1 MREIMAVENKDQGAA
16 NKRRILNIIVI
27 AITMLIIFSLWSGG
41 IFNPASS
48 VTEISYSEFKHQL
61 KNSNVKSVHFEGP
74 QITGS
79 FVSVVEVGGRQVSHF
94 KTMMP
99 PYDDQD
105 LSKDLT
111 AQNVTIS
118 SAPQGEDG
126 WLGTLLM
133 NLLFIGALIALW
145 IFMMRRFSGQAQSQL
160 TSFTKGHHKLY
171 KKEQSRITFSDVAG
185 MPSAKEDLAEVVEF
199 LKDPGKFKKLG
210 GKIPKGVLLVGP
222 PGTGKTLLA
231 RATAGEADVPFFSL
245 SGSEFIEMLVG
256 VGAARVRSLF
266 KDAKSSEPSIIF
278 IDEIDSIGRVRGTGL
293 GGGHDERE
301 QTLNQLLSEMDGFEP
316 HDEVIVLA
324 ATNRPDVLDP
334 ALLRPGRFDRKVLI
348 DSPQLDERL
357 AILKIHSRNKPLAE
371 DIDLEDLA
379 RTTAGLSGADLENIL
394 NEAALLGARK
404 NRQEITEEDLREAT
418 DKILIGSERKNLLH
432 ESERELVAFHEA
444 GHTLV
449 AWVLPTSDP
458 IQKVSI
464 IPRGMSL
471 GHTLQL
477 PERDRHIH
485 TRAELLNRLRV
496 LLAGRASERVFLE
509 DVSSGGQNDF
519 KIASE
524 LARKMVCL
532 MGMSEEIGTQYIDT
546 AEEHPFLGRAVAVG
560 RTVSEKTAEK
570 IDAEI
575 RRFLDEANAD
585 AIAILK
591 RHEGAMREL
600 VDNLL
605 EKETLVADEVAE
617 IMRNHGVEE
626 GRRSAETEKEPV
638 A

>member
-1 MREIMAVENKDQGAA
+1 MTEENKNQGAVA
-16 NKRRILNIIVI
+16 KRRILNVIVVIVTLVII
-27 AITMLIIFSLWSGG
+27 LSLWGG
-41 IFNPASS
+41 GLFGPGTGA
-48 VTEISYSEFKHQL
+48 TEISYSDFKRQL
-61 KNSNVKSVHFEGP
+61 GQSNVRSVHFEGE
-74 QITGS
+74 QITGA
-79 FVSVVEVGGRQVSHF
+79 FVSPVQIDGGQVSNF
-94 KTMMP
+94 SSMLP
-99 PYDDQD
+99 PFDDPK
-105 LSKDLT
+105 LSGELE
-111 AQNVTIS
+111 AQNVTITS
-118 SAPQGEDG
+118 SAASEDG
-126 WLGTLLM
+126 WVGALLM
-133 NLLFIGALIALW
+133 NLLFIGALVALW
-145 IFMMRRFSGQAQSQL
+145 FFMMRRFSGQAQSQL
-160 TSFTKGHHKLY
+160 SSFTKGHHKLY
-171 KKEQSRITFSDVAG
+171 KKEQSRVTFADVAG

-199 LKDPGKFKKLG
+199 LKEPEKFKRLG

-266 KDAKSSEPSIIF
+266 KDAKTNEPSIIF

-301 QTLNQLLSEMDGFEP
+301 QTLNQLLSEMDGFES

-371 DIDLEDLA
+371 DVDLENLA

-394 NEAALLGARK
+394 NEAALLAART
-404 NRQEITEEDLREAT
+404 NRDEIAHENLREAT
-418 DKILIGSERKNLLH
+418 DKILIGSERRNLLH
-432 ESERELVAFHEA
+432 ETEKDLVAFHES

-449 AWVLPTSDP
+449 AWVLPSSDP
-458 IQKVSI
+458 LHKVSI

-477 PERDRHIH
+477 PERDKHIH
-485 TRAELLNRLRV
+485 RRAELLERLRV
-496 LLAGRASERVFLE
+496 LLAGRAAERVFLD

-519 KIASE
+519 KVASE
-524 LARKMVCL
+524 LARRMVCL
-532 MGMSEEIGTQYIDT
+532 MGMSDEIGTQYIDT
-546 AEEHPFLGRAVAVG
+546 AEEHPFLGRAMAVG
-560 RTVSEKTAEK
+560 RSVSEKTAEK
-570 IDAEI
+570 IDAEV

-585 AIAILK
+585 AKSILE
-591 RHEGAMREL
+591 RHQSAVREL
-600 VDNLL
+600 VEKLL
-605 EKETLVADEVAE
+605 ERETLDASEIAE
-617 IMRNHGVEE
+617 IMERHGVEQ
-626 GRRSAETEKEPV
+626 GRKGPEAIETEPV
-638 A
+638 TK